1 MPDSTITGSAR
12 TGERDR
18 AADTASGADRPEA
31 VEARAREEVRTQGDR
46 AREDHGGQEDRIQEA
61 LETAAAVAEKTGGLG
76 IPGRPINRRSPFMIG
91 MTAAFGVAVAYGL
104 VELFI
109 RARSV
114 LIIIGLATFIA
125 AGLDP
130 IVSWLVRHRIPRW
143 AAVVIVVGCAL
154 GVVAAFLAAA
164 IPPLASEATSLAHQ
178 IPHYMHNL
186 QDRNS
191 QLGRLNI
198 KYHLQQRLSKLVTGG
213 GSSLIG
219 GVLGAGKLVLGTASF
234 IVAVMVLSI
243 YFLAGL
249 PRIKVFAYQLVPHS
263 RRPRV
268 ILIGDEILA
277 KVGGYVLGNFIT
289 SVIAG
294 LGTYF
299 WLLAFGVPYPILL
312 AMFVALLDL
321 VPVIGSTIGGAVV
334 TLVALTVSLPVALA
348 TLGFYIGY
356 RLAEDYLIVPR
367 IQGRTVELPAL
378 ASLVAVLIGGVLLG
392 IVGALVAIP
401 VAAAVRRRRRRRQAQ
416 LRETDLRIEQ
426 MSLGEGHHENVP
438 GPGSR
443 ARSAWT
449 LMQPA
454 PVARTGRALPRS
466 PRLSLK
472 PPAVTGVAPVQ
483 QAVAER
489 VLAGEVCAYAQLPL
503 RLAGNDSVL
512 MIAEDRLDPLHL
524 LGEPP
529 GVGAHRREVALHAGL
544 DRADDQFPRNL
555 AQPRLQVPDEHLSV
569 ACRPEDG
576 AEPLKFGGQ
585 PPCAVAADNVPE

>member
-1 MPDSTITGSAR
+1 
-12 TGERDR
+12 
-18 AADTASGADRPEA
+18 
-31 VEARAREEVRTQGDR
+31 V
-46 AREDHGGQEDRIQEA
+46 
-61 LETAAAVAEKTGGLG
+61 
-76 IPGRPINRRSPFMIG
+76 
-91 MTAAFGVAVAYGL
+91 

-114 LIIIGLATFIA
+114 LIIIGLAAFIA

-130 IVSWLVRHRIPRW
+130 VVGWLVRHRIPRW

-154 GVVAAFLAAA
+154 GVAAAFLAAA

-191 QLGRLNI
+191 QLGRLNF
-198 KYHLQQRLSKLVTGG
+198 KYHIQQRLSKLVTGG

-234 IVAVMVLSI
+234 IVAVLVLSI

-299 WLLAFGVPYPILL
+299 WLLAFNVPYPVLL

-321 VPVIGSTIGGAVV
+321 IPVIGSTIGGAVV
-334 TLVALTVSLPVALA
+334 TLVALTVSVPVAIA

-367 IQGRTVELPAL
+367 IMGRTVQLPAIV
-378 ASLVAVLIGGVLLG
+378 SLVAVLVGGVLMG

-401 VAAAVRRRRRRRQAQ
+401 VAAAVR
-416 LRETDLRIEQ
+416 LL
-426 MSLGEGHHENVP
+426 LHE
-438 GPGSR
+438 
-443 ARSAWT
+443 
-449 LMQPA
+449 
-454 PVARTGRALPRS
+454 
-466 PRLSLK
+466 
-472 PPAVTGVAPVQ
+472 
-483 QAVAER
+483 
-489 VLAGEVCAYAQLPL
+489 
-503 RLAGNDSVL
+503 
-512 MIAEDRLDPLHL
+512 IAIRRLD
-524 LGEPP
+524 
-529 GVGAHRREVALHAGL
+529 R
-544 DRADDQFPRNL
+544 
-555 AQPRLQVPDEHLSV
+555 S
-569 ACRPEDG
+569 
-576 AEPLKFGGQ
+576 
-585 PPCAVAADNVPE
+585 